1 MAGGT
6 TAVPKLLRVAL
17 TPDQEG
23 ELRRRSTRRLAP
35 WERLRLEAVQLSHR
49 GWTVPEIAA
58 HLEVHQATVRE
69 ALTRFTAGGFD
80 ALPDRHRPG
89 RPPTLTTAALARV
102 EALLDVAAQRGETW
116 TLPRLVAWL
125 EAEQR
130 VVVSAGRLG
139 VVLNERGFRWKRT
152 KRTVQHKAD
161 PVLQARAKAD
171 LEVLRF

>member
-1 MAGGT
+1 M
-6 TAVPKLLRVAL
+6 PKLLRVEL
-17 TPDQEG
+17 VPDQEE
-23 ELRRRSTRRLAP
+23 ELRRRLRCVLGP
-35 WERLRLEAVQLSHR
+35 WERLRLECVWLSHR

-69 ALTRFTAGGFD
+69 ALARFAAGGFD
-80 ALPDRHRPG
+80 ALPDRHRAG
-89 RPPTLTTAALARV
+89 RPPTLTADAVAAVA
-102 EALLDVAAQRGETW
+102 ALLDAAAERGEAG
-116 TLPRLVAWL
+116 TLPRLADWL
-125 EAEQR
+125 AAEHR

-161 PVLQARAKAD
+161 PILQERARGD